1 MANIKI
7 IAVNSH
13 RRELAIKTQ
22 LENISSVIVRNVKV
36 STSINCHAVDRKTD
50 GFCTTTIFWSI
61 VEIFIASRGCRGND
75 FLIPTVAICRN
86 ATLCARNF
94 HNFARIIVFAT
105 RTGRPVHRAIMTNRH
120 HPTRCH
126 PVSFP
131 EPRTTIVVSRVRC
144 GDAGR
149 RALHHSALA
158 IRNVISVTS
167 RVVTYRFW
175 VKRNLRIQF
184 VSNCA

>member
-1 MANIKI
+1 MANVPVIG
-7 IAVNSH
+7 VNSH

-22 LENISSVIVRNVKV
+22 LENISSVIVRDVKV
-36 STSINCHAVDRKTD
+36 STSINCHPVDRETD
-50 GFCTTTIFWSI
+50 GFCTTTICWSI
-61 VEIFIASRGCRGND
+61 IRVFTTSRGCRGND

-105 RTGRPVHRAIMTNRH
+105 LTGRPVHRAIVANCQRT
-120 HPTRCH
+120 TRFH

-131 EPRTTIVVSRVRC
+131 KPCTTIVVSRVC
-144 GDAGR
+144 GGDASW
-149 RALHHSALA
+149 RALHHLALA